1 MATLLFHSNQM
12 ILVQMFT
19 MSRRHNLVNCNPSLP
34 LEQYV
39 PLPDVPSPD
48 VSYQVN
54 GLQVWIISELETDSN
69 FAYFPGMAIFR
80 NSRSM

>member
-19 MSRRHNLVNCNPSLP
+19 MPRRHDLVNCNHSLP

-39 PLPDVPSPD
+39 PLPDVSSP
-48 VSYQVN
+48 VN
-54 GLQVWIISELETDSN
+54 GLQVWIKRVLKTD
-69 FAYFPGMAIFR
+69 
-80 NSRSM
+80 

>member
-19 MSRRHNLVNCNPSLP
+19 MPRRHDLVNCNPSLP

-48 VSYQVN
+48 VSSPVN
-54 GLQVWIISELETDSN
+54 GLQVWIIDELKTDLN
-69 FAYFPGMAIFR
+69 FFLF
-80 NSRSM
+80 SRYGNL

>member
-1 MATLLFHSNQM
+1 MATLLFHSNQI

-19 MSRRHNLVNCNPSLP
+19 MSRRHNLVNRNPSFP
-34 LEQYV
+34 LEQY
-39 PLPDVPSPD
+39 VPSPD

>member
-19 MSRRHNLVNCNPSLP
+19 MSRRHNLVNHNPSFP
-34 LEQYV
+34 LEQY
-39 PLPDVPSPD
+39 VPSPD